1 MPHGLRGRV
10 RRRSLVLLIVL
21 HIYHALL
28 YSSGG
33 FCQRT
38 CLTKKKS
45 ENYVILLT
53 NVTTINLIKK
63 KKGNLGLTDSAGL
76 STGTWGALQRAGRTV
91 TGRSPRAG
99 STGAVASGNLGG
111 LLCSLICGCH
121 ACSLRVLQG
130 APREACVP
138 INESEAQGSTVTCP
152 VCTATG
158 GA

>member
-38 CLTKKKS
+38 YLTKKKS

-63 KKGNLGLTDSAGL
+63 KKGKPRPYRLRGAEHWDLG
-76 STGTWGALQRAGRTV
+76 GTAEGGAHCHREVPQGGVHR
-91 TGRSPRAG
+91 RSGIRRPGWIALLLDMWVPRLLLACVAG
-99 STGAVASGNLGG
+99 STPRGV
-111 LLCSLICGCH
+111 CSNQ
-121 ACSLRVLQG
+121 RV
-130 APREACVP
+130 
-138 INESEAQGSTVTCP
+138 
-152 VCTATG
+152 
-158 GA
+158 